1 MTTQSIHLK
10 RPEGVLDARLHLPG
24 GEGPWPLVVF
34 YMDAFGLR
42 PALNAMASRLTSAGY
57 AVLQP
62 SLYWRAGPFAPFE
75 PAKAFGDPEERA
87 RLMALLSSVRV
98 EDVVSDTLA
107 LIEEAS
113 RDPRVKSQRFGCVGY
128 CMGGRIAFG
137 VASRLGERVAASA
150 SIHPGGLV
158 TDEPTSP
165 HRKAAGIR
173 ARIYLGIADQD
184 RGCTPEHQ
192 QALRE
197 ALDAAHVRYTLE
209 VYAGALHGFAVPD
222 HSVHDAAAAE
232 RHWERVLTLFTD
244 ELRG

>member
-1 MTTQSIHLK
+1 MTTEHIEAK
-10 RPEGVLDARLHLPG
+10 RPEGVLDARLHLPS

-42 PALNAMASRLTSAGY
+42 PALDDMASRLTGAGY

-62 SLYWRAGPFAPFE
+62 NLYWRSGPFAPFE
-75 PAKAFGDPEERA
+75 PAKAFGDPDERA
-87 RLMALLSSVRV
+87 RLMALLNSVRV
-98 EDVVSDTLA
+98 EDVVPDTLA
-107 LIEEAS
+107 LVEQVS
-113 RDPRVKSQRFGCVGY
+113 RDPRMKSQRFGCVGY

-137 VASRLGERVAASA
+137 VASMLGERVAASA

-158 TDEPTSP
+158 TDEPASP
-165 HRKAAGIR
+165 HRNVKDIR

-197 ALDAAHVRYTLE
+197 ALDAANVRYALD
-209 VYAGALHGFAVPD
+209 VYNGALHGFAVPD

-232 RHWERVLTLFTD
+232 RHWERVLALFAD
-244 ELRG
+244 ELPA